1 MAKFN
6 KGLNRDTD
14 PLDQP
19 EGSYRYAK
27 NIVIEPNSGSVQF
40 ERGTGDA
47 LSLSGAYNP
56 DTSTVTLTPGYN
68 IVGVIVL
75 QDDTVAML
83 SVYPDSANYIN
94 PGTSEIGL
102 YDPTTN
108 TYTTI
113 FNDYAQV
120 PAGQA
125 PLNFRKEYPIQGEF
139 KIDGTGRTSIY
150 WTDDNEV
157 MRFMRLYN
165 PPTTGTAFD
174 METINIFPLLSKAP
188 LPELDTITSGVLGSG
203 VYALAVA
210 LVNEEG
216 TPTNYV
222 NLSNWVKVTDNQ
234 EQSASIEISEAGTGP
249 QGYVSGTGTLNS
261 HTTMNYDGCLPD
273 TPTAKGVRWIVKNL
287 DPRYTFIR
295 PAIIYRIGGVLQA
308 VQLQDVDYDTAIS
321 TSKEITY
328 TGSETAEAILLTD
341 ILIARESYVQA
352 KTVAQVD
359 DVLYWGNLVKSRID
373 INYQPYANNIEI
385 EAVFANSDFKP
396 TKNINGVNVDMR
408 PEDGAGRT
416 AEFQYFHKGY
426 QRDET
431 YALYIS
437 WVMSDGNETVAYHIP
452 GREKLSI
459 GDYGGIDASTGN
471 TATETSLASN
481 LNVNIPC
488 RDTGTSGMGP
498 VAPYNS
504 PTAQYQAMTGGDI
517 ELYKATTYGASLGG
531 SNGMG
536 YWENKT
542 EVYPNNI
549 NYQVPLNAD
558 GTNSTK
564 ASLAGT
570 PVRHHHF
577 PSSITGENNTGN
589 DGGHI
594 WHKTYFQGRYQSN
607 VINPLGFRAKNV
619 PIPDSM
625 VGKVIAYK
633 LHYAKRDEA
642 NSTVL
647 DSGIFNGTPSYHG
660 DPAHGKWGADP
671 TSGHGDSS
679 TYQKPTLSNPKNGF
693 EVAGHTS
700 NCYSTNVTYAVQNPP
715 GGNDYTGT
723 TKLSVTEAQP
733 NYVSGNIDDVTGG
746 NVVCTPFSA
755 MHAPYSNVGD
765 DGQVQCDN
773 EYKTEQNLTMI
784 PAANHLTF
792 NGLHSHINNPDTSNA
807 SFVKLQRHI
816 RIGGGGAM
824 QSTDNNQLLGSAF
837 IRMDDNGN
845 SIRKKNKSAIFFNW
859 TILPPVDYSDN
870 TKLNS
875 VRYGIDEVQGSA
887 NNPAAGTFFGNFRAI
902 AAETCRK
909 INADEIIGMNDNIG
923 GEIINSGG
931 CQTFYLKTLN
941 NIRTHD
947 YGMWMKLYHAYAI
960 QKQITTGWGPSFNTS
975 ATGSWN
981 MNYPSYRID
990 QHNFMIN
997 KYDEADPNSNTW
1009 AYRECSIGSPYFN
1022 GNTGVY
1028 GNNWADG
1035 WTGAIGSSWDSRWFP
1050 CRSYKQGTT
1059 PNPITMDILFSNPG
1073 DNTEVVQYMA
1083 YGSMH
1088 RNIDEL
1094 YNTFDTQQSLIYTGH
1109 TQDITALVIPTS
1121 GLMYNPTDKIFGGD
1135 VYLGYY
1141 CETRAMKNDGAT
1153 TNGLGGNGPNYCASI
1168 NNNNNQYGLQN
1179 SQDHRQITSCC
1190 SCSGYNCGC
1199 HANCDNL
1206 EQANMH
1212 GLGQNFLSKPD
1223 RFSHYAY
1230 GIVGD
1235 RYGVESEDITQQL
1248 YITESKVNMVERFSG
1263 DNPDVNEAFY
1273 PSSHRQSPDIVNWN
1287 SGPRLYTYD
1296 STMHSLMDVYPT
1308 VAFNHLNKISS
1319 QTDFPTRIIR
1329 SVRYNKSGLVDNF
1342 RTYLP
1347 GEYRD
1352 LPRNRGELWNISV
1365 YDNVLLPQLER
1376 ALMKTKG
1383 KEMLETGGGIGN
1395 VSEIALGDGNLF
1407 KSDPNEILYT
1417 ERGYAGTLSQWGAC
1431 TSRFGH
1437 LSIDKR
1443 TGKIF
1448 LLSDKLEEISSY
1460 GMRKFFARRLRA
1472 WALED
1477 YGLPYNIDMPTLN
1490 IGVIATFDPEHSR
1503 YIITKLDKKPTTLF
1517 DQYYNLAVGANN
1529 KITWNS
1535 SIKLY
1540 QKYNAATTLNTP
1552 IQFDDSTYFND
1563 VSWTASYYPALKLWG
1578 SLHDYAPRL
1587 YFYTTNKLY
1596 SIIGTASQNIWQHG
1610 YATGTTDGT
1619 ATYNI
1624 SKYYAVDYDVVFEY
1638 IDNISPLDNKLYFNI
1653 SYEVDVD
1660 SPSDLESGS
1669 RHTFQDSGFTHYN
1682 VYNSRQVSQEL
1693 PLVEPEGTNNNL
1705 WSTTTVRRKERSWY
1719 AKGFRDDRQQ
1729 ATVAGSVT
1737 DAPIDTAILS
1747 TDYLDGDVNMN
1758 IAALN
1763 TLTLLWNQRR
1773 KMVDKWMA
1781 VRLICRTTYSTA
1793 TVGSQIGKKLVTL
1806 HSATAGKRKTSR

>member
-47 LSLSGAYNP
+47 LTLEGAYNP
-56 DTSTVTLTPGYN
+56 DTSTVVKTPGYN
-68 IVGVIVL
+68 VVGTIVL
-75 QDDTVAML
+75 QDDTVVMF
-83 SVYPDSANYIN
+83 SVYPNSTNYLN
-94 PGTSEIGL
+94 AGTSEVGL

-108 TYTTI
+108 AYFTI
-113 FNDYAQV
+113 FNDYAQA
-120 PAGQA
+120 PAGEG

-139 KIDGTGRTSIY
+139 KIDTTGKTSVY

-174 METINIFPLLSKAP
+174 IETINIFPLLSKAP
-188 LPELDTITSGVLGSG
+188 LPELNKITSGVLGSG

-222 NLSNWVKVTDNQ
+222 NLSNWVKVTDDQ
-234 EQSASIEISEAGTGP
+234 EQNSEVEVSSSGGSPTG
-249 QGYVSGTGTLNS
+249 YTGSTLNS
-261 HTTMNYDGCLPD
+261 HSVMDYDGCLPD
-273 TPTAKGVRWIVKNL
+273 TPTGKGVQWVVKNL

-308 VQLQDVDYDTAIS
+308 IQLQDIDYDTAIS
-321 TSKEITY
+321 TDKLVTY
-328 TGSETAEAILLTD
+328 TGNETAEAILLTD
-341 ILIARESYVQA
+341 VLIARESYVQA

-373 INYQPYANNIEI
+373 IQYQPYANNIEI
-385 EAVFANSDFKP
+385 EAVFANSDFEP
-396 TKNINGVNVDMR
+396 TKSINGVSVDMK
-408 PEDGAGRT
+408 PQDGAGRT
-416 AEFQYFHKGY
+416 ADFQYFHKGY

-431 YALYIS
+431 YAFYIS
-437 WVMSDGNETVAYHIP
+437 WIMADGNETVAYHIP
-452 GREKLSI
+452 GREKLTI

-504 PTAQYQAMTGGDI
+504 PTAQYQGLPGADI
-517 ELYKATTYGASLGG
+517 PLFKATTYGASLGG

-536 YWENKT
+536 YWENT
-542 EVYPNNI
+542 SESYPSDP

-558 GTNSTK
+558 GTTSTK
-564 ASLAGT
+564 SSLAGA

-577 PSSITGENNTGN
+577 PSAITGENGTGD

-594 WHKTYFQGRYQSN
+594 WHKTNFQGRYQDN
-607 VINPLGFRAKNV
+607 VINPLGFRAKNI
-619 PIPDSM
+619 PIPASM
-625 VGKVIAYK
+625 VGKVVAYK

-647 DSGIFNGTPSYHG
+647 DTGIFNSTPSYHG
-660 DPAHGKWGADP
+660 GPKCGKWGADP
-671 TSGHGDSS
+671 KSGHGDASWCTQS
-679 TYQKPTLSNPKNGF
+679 TLSNPKNGF

-700 NCYSTNVTYAVQNPP
+700 NCFSANVTYAVQAPP

-723 TKLSVTEAQP
+723 GKFSVTESQP
-733 NYVSGNIDDVTGG
+733 NYVSGNYDDVTEGK
-746 NVVCTPFSA
+746 VVCTPFSA

-773 EYKTEQNLTMI
+773 DFNTESLLTVL
-784 PAANHLTF
+784 PSANHFTF
-792 NGLHSHINNPDTSNA
+792 NGLHSHINSPDTSNA
-807 SFVKLQRHI
+807 AFIKLQRHI
-816 RIGGGGAM
+816 RIGGGGSQ
-824 QSTDNNQLLGSAF
+824 QSTDYNQLLGSAH
-837 IRMDDNGN
+837 IRLDNDGN
-845 SIRKKNKSAIFFNW
+845 SIRGRNKLATFFNW
-859 TILPPVDYSDN
+859 TILPPVDYAHN
-870 TKLNS
+870 AKLNGFL
-875 VRYGIDEVQGSA
+875 YNLDEVQGSA
-887 NNPAAGTFFGNFRAI
+887 SNPAAGTFYGNFRTI
-902 AAETCRK
+902 KGDTFKK
-909 INADEIIGMNDNIG
+909 INADEIVAVANSDAGD
-923 GEIINSGG
+923 IINAGG
-931 CQTFYLKTLN
+931 CQTFYLQTLN
-941 NIRTHD
+941 NVKTHS
-947 YGMWMKLYHAYAI
+947 YSMWMKLYHATAI
-960 QKQITTGWGPSFNTS
+960 QKNIPFNS
-975 ATGSWN
+975 SSGSWS
-981 MNYPSYRID
+981 MNYPSYRIG
-990 QHNFMIN
+990 QHNFLIN
-997 KYDEADPNSNTW
+997 KYDETGQGAGTW
-1009 AYRECSIGSPYFN
+1009 AFTECAIGDPSMAGN
-1022 GNTGVY
+1022 GNFRI
-1028 GNNWADG
+1028 NWADG
-1035 WTGAIGSSWDSRWFP
+1035 WTGTSGGSFDTVWYP
-1050 CRSYKQGTT
+1050 CKIFNDGA
-1059 PNPITMDILFSNPG
+1059 SNLSNEQQVTNYVG
-1073 DNTEVVQYMA
+1073 ENVVQYTA
-1083 YGSMH
+1083 YGAIH
-1088 RNIDEL
+1088 RHIDTI
-1094 YNTFDTQQSLIYTGH
+1094 YNTFDTQQDLVYTGH
-1109 TQDITALVIPTS
+1109 TQDISSLVIPST
-1121 GLMYNPTDKIFGGD
+1121 GLMYNPTDVIFGGD
-1135 VYLGYY
+1135 TYIGYY
-1141 CETRAMKNDGAT
+1141 CETRAMKNDGPT
-1153 TNGLGGNGPNYCASI
+1153 MNGLDGNGPNYCAGI
-1168 NNNNNQYGLQN
+1168 NQNNNSYGLIN
-1179 SQDHRQITSCC
+1179 ATQDHRQIGSCC
-1190 SCSGYNCGC
+1190 
-1199 HANCDNL
+1199 NL
-1206 EQANMH
+1206 ASNY
-1212 GLGQNFLSKPD
+1212 D
-1223 RFSHYAY
+1223 CAY
-1230 GIVGD
+1230 GDCSNLSFFNGHNSGGAQQELYSNSA
-1235 RYGVESEDITQQL
+1235 RYGHYTYGVMGDVHGVSSEDITQQL
-1248 YITESKVNMVERFSG
+1248 YITESKVNMVERHSA
-1263 DNPDVNEAFY
+1263 DIPDINEAFY
-1273 PSSHRQSPDIVNWN
+1273 PSTHRQSPDIVNWN
-1287 SGPRLYTYD
+1287 SGPRLFTYD
-1296 STMHSLMDVYPT
+1296 STMHSLMDIYPT
-1308 VAFNHLNKISS
+1308 VPFNHLNKVSS
-1319 QTDFPTRIIR
+1319 QTDFATRIIR
-1329 SVRYNKSGLVDNF
+1329 SVRYNKSGLIDNF

-1352 LPRNRGELWNISV
+1352 LPRNRGELWNLSV

-1383 KEMLETGGGIGN
+1383 KEMLEAGGGIGS

-1431 TSRFGH
+1431 TSRYGH
-1437 LSIDKR
+1437 LSIDKKA
-1443 TGKIF
+1443 GKIF

-1472 WALED
+1472 WALEN

-1503 YIITKLDKKPTTLF
+1503 YIITKLDKKPTALF
-1517 DQYYNLAVGANN
+1517 DTYYNLAPGSTNY
-1529 KITWNS
+1529 ITWNS

-1540 QKYNAATTLNTP
+1540 QKYNAATALNTP
-1552 IQFDDSTYFND
+1552 IQFDDSTYFTD

-1596 SIIGTASQNIWQHG
+1596 SIKGNQTQNIWQHG
-1610 YATGTTDGT
+1610 YASGTTDGT

-1624 SKYYAVDYDVVFEY
+1624 SQYYEVDYDIVFEY
-1638 IDNISPLDNKLYFNI
+1638 IDNVSPLDNKLYFNI

-1669 RHTFQDSGFTHYN
+1669 RHAFQDSGFTHYN

-1705 WSTTTVRRKERSWY
+1705 WSTATVRRKERSWY

-1729 ATVAGSVT
+1729 VTAAGSAT
-1737 DAPIDTAILS
+1737 DAPIDTAILL

-1758 IAALN
+1758 TAALD

-1781 VRLICRTTYSTA
+1781 VRLICRTGYSTS